1 MCVCVSVLSGIEW
14 ALHIFDVLCICVF
27 CFLPLPFRLMFLFSF
42 QHTAFGGGAW
52 GIQKNKTHNCCCIF
66 CLMYVSAET
75 SGQLLREWNKWIR
88 HFYLTKPSTLSA
100 TWLVARCW
108 HGIRPYKRIQRQH
121 NFCCKHISIVYTN
134 RVQTVFPKQG
144 QTMRFVVP
152 LKKSEQHRNSLFT
165 TKGNKGN

>member
-1 MCVCVSVLSGIEW
+1 MYVHTYVQLTFMCVCVVWHRVSITY
-14 ALHIFDVLCICVF
+14 FDVLCICVF

-42 QHTAFGGGAW
+42 HHTAFGGGAW

-108 HGIRPYKRIQRQH
+108 HGIRLTRAFRG
-121 NFCCKHISIVYTN
+121 SITSVANT
-134 RVQTVFPKQG
+134 
-144 QTMRFVVP
+144 
-152 LKKSEQHRNSLFT
+152 
-165 TKGNKGN
+165 

>member
-1 MCVCVSVLSGIEW
+1 MCIHSYVQLTFMCVCVLSGIEW
-14 ALHIFDVLCICVF
+14 ALHISDVLCICVF

-66 CLMYVSAET
+66 FVMYVSAET

-88 HFYLTKPSTLSA
+88 RFYLTKPSTLSA

-108 HGIRPYKRIQRQH
+108 HGIRPYTRIQRQH
-121 NFCCKHISIVYTN
+121 NFCCKHISIYRQGSN
-134 RVQTVFPKQG
+134 CVFPKQG
-144 QTMRFVVP
+144 
-152 LKKSEQHRNSLFT
+152 
-165 TKGNKGN
+165 